1 MVQTTPLRQ
10 KQQQLVL
17 LGQNIRQ
24 AAYAILKP
32 SLDNNS
38 ADLGICSQLF
48 EAISV
53 AVIRRGWG
61 IVYRNKLKMAVFGQ
75 RKVQIP
81 SSTCPMKTI
90 NCGVDLNG
98 TPITTT
104 PSSPQKLGQPYAV
117 VP

>member
-1 MVQTTPLRQ
+1 MHLFG
-10 KQQQLVL
+10 KFM
-17 LGQNIRQ
+17 
-24 AAYAILKP
+24 AYIYIYTFF
-32 SLDNNS
+32 NF
-38 ADLGICSQLF
+38 SQLF